1 MVHNVSAKESRSKVA
16 NTETTTGKYALL
28 STVEKEQSHG
38 VYAPSENNEGVYEA
52 SCAQFMLR
60 RNGTNPATC
69 AAMRGAAPLDRT
81 DFGMMGLLD
90 RKSLKSSTWY
100 CFTIIFSFGIPRP
113 VRVLI
118 DQYAFGVAE
127 SRSSCDVLIAQ
138 SSLRPSE

>member
-69 AAMRGAAPLDRT
+69 AADGDGGRDDCGDWGSWR
-81 DFGMMGLLD
+81 DDDGD
-90 RKSLKSSTWY
+90 
-100 CFTIIFSFGIPRP
+100 
-113 VRVLI
+113 
-118 DQYAFGVAE
+118 DDGVV
-127 SRSSCDVLIAQ
+127 CQ
-138 SSLRPSE
+138 Q